1 MVTPDLL
8 RYYPLFSI
16 FNAEQLKKIAQI
28 AEEATFGRGEI
39 IFREGGPAEAVFIL
53 LRGSVDLYFT
63 VEVEYKPE
71 LRKELFFDGI
81 KPGEVFGITALI
93 QPNHLTA
100 TARVAHPSRVIR
112 IDARALLDL
121 CEHDDEVAFLLMRS
135 VAQAAM
141 ERLRATR
148 LQLGAVLAGERL
160 LNNDK
165 VVSAG
170 AHEEAVK

>member
-16 FNAEQLKKIAQI
+16 FNLEQLSNLSQM

-39 IFREGGPAEAVFIL
+39 IFQEGGPAEEVFIL
-53 LRGSVDLYFT
+53 LRGSVELYFT

-71 LRKELFFDGI
+71 LRKELFFDVI
-81 KPGEVFGITALI
+81 KPGEVFGISALI
-93 QPNHLTA
+93 QPNGLTA
-100 TARVAHPSRVIR
+100 TARVAHPSRVVR
-112 IDARALLDL
+112 IDAGALLAL
-121 CEHDDEVAFLLMRS
+121 CEQDDEVAFQLMHR

-148 LQLGAVLAGERL
+148 LQLGAALAGERL
-160 LNNDK
+160 LLNDEL
-165 VVSAG
+165 VSTSTPG
-170 AHEEAVK
+170 EAL